1 MRNSAA
7 VVCIAPTCPAGGVA
21 SLKILFQAEQRFP
34 EAKVIPVAL
43 CSNRSDSHFDR
54 ERGAIGMVE
63 DGVASL
69 DF

>member
-1 MRNSAA
+1 VQLSAA
-7 VVCIAPTCPAGGVA
+7 SLHHACGRVA

-34 EAKVIPVAL
+34 EAKERTSDPVPL
-43 CSNRSDSHFDR
+43 CSNRSDSFFYR

>member
-1 MRNSAA
+1 MSCGR
-7 VVCIAPTCPAGGVA
+7 VA

-34 EAKVIPVAL
+34 EAKERTSDPVAL

-69 DF
+69 DFEL